1 MSRPSSSVHDFR
13 GERGMALITGLL
25 VLLVVTIIA
34 VGMFTGFGTEEQIAG
49 NSREKQRSYNAAV
62 SAEQYAEWLL
72 TSGLAPQSTTCAAG
86 AVSSDSPE
94 ICNATATPTDF
105 TTLALPWATRNTYT
119 PFSSTQ
125 TLAKT
130 GASQG
135 SYYDAPAFYITYLG
149 NSVAQGGDLYQ
160 IDAYGYGGTSNS
172 VSIVESTYVV
182 KNNVGTRSLDPAS
195 AGH

>member
-1 MSRPSSSVHDFR
+1 MRRRNTSAQCRR
-13 GERGMALITGLL
+13 RERGMALITGLL
-25 VLLVVTIIA
+25 LLLVVTIIA

-49 NSREKQRSYNAAV
+49 NSREKQRSYNSAV

-72 TSGLAPQSTTCAAG
+72 TSGLAPQATTCAAG
-86 AVSSDSPE
+86 AVSSNSPE
-94 ICNATATPTDF
+94 ICNATTPQPDF
-105 TTLALPWATRNTYT
+105 TSLPWTTYNTYT

-135 SYYDAPAFYITYLG
+135 SYYDAPAFYITSLG
-149 NSVAQGGDLYQ
+149 YSAAQGGYLYQ

-182 KNNVGTRSLDPAS
+182 SDSGDTRSLDPAS

>member
-1 MSRPSSSVHDFR
+1 MSRPSASARCGRSQL
-13 GERGMALITGLL
+13 GMALITGLL
-25 VLLVVTIIA
+25 LLLVVTVIA

-49 NSREKQRSYNAAV
+49 NSREKQRSYNSAV

-72 TSGLAPQSTTCAAG
+72 TSGLAPQPTTCAAG
-86 AVSSDSPE
+86 SVTSDSPE
-94 ICNATATPTDF
+94 ICNVTAPQPDF
-105 TTLALPWATRNTYT
+105 TTLPWATYTTYT

-135 SYYDAPAFYITYLG
+135 SYYDTPAFYITYLG
-149 NSVAQGGDLYQ
+149 SSVAAGGTLYQ

-172 VSIVESTYVV
+172 VSIVESTFVV
-182 KNNVGTRSLDPAS
+182 TNNVGTRSLDPI
-195 AGH
+195 AGGH

>member
-1 MSRPSSSVHDFR
+1 MRRSSSSARGFR

-49 NSREKQRSYNAAV
+49 NSQEKQRSYNAAV

-72 TSGLAPQSTTCAAG
+72 TSGLAPQATTCAPG

-94 ICNATATPTDF
+94 ICKYTASQPDF
-105 TTLALPWATRNTYT
+105 ASLPWATYNTYT

-149 NSVAQGGDLYQ
+149 NSVTQGGDLYQ
-160 IDAYGYGGTSNS
+160 IDAFGYGGTSNS